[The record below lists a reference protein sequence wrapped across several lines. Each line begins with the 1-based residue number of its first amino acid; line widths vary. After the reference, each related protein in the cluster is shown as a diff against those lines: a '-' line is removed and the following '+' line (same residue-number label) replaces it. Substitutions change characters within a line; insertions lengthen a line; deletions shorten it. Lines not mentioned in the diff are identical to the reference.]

1 MVKLSEMLP
10 NNVLSVRQ
18 RGLCNFRHLLAE
30 KWCKKGDLD
39 YLWTGAHL
47 K

>member
-30 KWCKKGDLD
+30 NGVKKEIWIIYGQ
-39 YLWTGAHL
+39 GHI
-47 K
+47 